1 MPISRPKR
9 VRASSVVSGLN
20 EDPVM
25 TATTAIAKVAQVL
38 LLSTGLVAAGAAW
51 SCPQATGADA
61 GQPSSAAQAP
71 TPGGLSPTELYAALH
86 DVALNKKDGLG
97 NYDDDYRARY
107 PN

>member
-1 MPISRPKR
+1 MTTITTISR
-9 VRASSVVSGLN
+9 VTQALV
-20 EDPVM
+20 
-25 TATTAIAKVAQVL
+25 
-38 LLSTGLVAAGAAW
+38 LSTGLVAAGAAW

-71 TPGGLSPTELYAALH
+71 TPVGLSPTELYAVLH
-86 DVALNKKDGLG
+86 DAGLNKKDGLG

>member
-1 MPISRPKR
+1 
-9 VRASSVVSGLN
+9 
-20 EDPVM
+20 M
-25 TATTAIAKVAQVL
+25 TATTVIAKVAQL
-38 LLSTGLVAAGAAW
+38 LFLSTGLVAAGAAW

-61 GQPSSAAQAP
+61 GQPSSAAQAA
-71 TPGGLSPTELYAALH
+71 TPGGLSPTELHAALH

>member
-1 MPISRPKR
+1 MTTITTISR
-9 VRASSVVSGLN
+9 VTQALV
-20 EDPVM
+20 
-25 TATTAIAKVAQVL
+25 
-38 LLSTGLVAAGAAW
+38 LSTGLVAAGTAW

-71 TPGGLSPTELYAALH
+71 TPGGLSPAELHAVLH
-86 DVALNKKDGLG
+86 DVALNRKDGLG

>member
-1 MPISRPKR
+1 MPISHPTLL
-9 VRASSVVSGLN
+9 RASSVGNGLN
-20 EDPVM
+20 EDPVI
-25 TATTAIAKVAQVL
+25 TATAAISKLAQAL

-61 GQPSSAAQAP
+61 GQPNSEAQAP
-71 TPGGLSPTELYAALH
+71 TPSGLSPTELHAVLH

-107 PN
+107 PK

>member
-1 MPISRPKR
+1 MTTITTISR
-9 VRASSVVSGLN
+9 VTQALV
-20 EDPVM
+20 
-25 TATTAIAKVAQVL
+25 
-38 LLSTGLVAAGAAW
+38 LSTGLVAAGAAW

-71 TPGGLSPTELYAALH
+71 TPGGLSPAELHAVLH
-86 DVALNKKDGLG
+86 DVALNRKDGLG